1 MALLLPS
8 ASASVLSV
16 ASSET
21 EPPVPS
27 TAILSFRFPVDTV
40 QSVPELISLMSLIC
54 HPEAPPLSSAA
65 LSVLRSENPL

>member
-1 MALLLPS
+1 M
-8 ASASVLSV
+8 
-16 ASSET
+16 
-21 EPPVPS
+21 PS